1 MYYLLSPKVIK
12 TNPLCLVRNEVVND
26 RGESTIDVSL
36 GKKFYFVYYLTII
49 YNNIIQILNYSEW

>member
-26 RGESTIDVSL
+26 RSESTVDVSL
-36 GKKFYFVYYLTII
+36 GKIFYFIL
-49 YNNIIQILNYSEW
+49 YNENKLSMLIQVFIHSEW